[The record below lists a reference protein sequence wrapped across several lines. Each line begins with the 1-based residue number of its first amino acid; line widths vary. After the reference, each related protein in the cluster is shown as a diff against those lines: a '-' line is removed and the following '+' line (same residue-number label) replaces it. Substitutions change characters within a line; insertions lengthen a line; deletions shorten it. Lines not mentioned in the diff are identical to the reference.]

1 MENKTISSSA
11 PSLKKDALFYGI
23 AVLAER
29 LVSFLIIPILTKNL
43 SQEFYGVWT
52 QIIVTVGLLSP
63 MVLMGFSSAVV
74 RFLSGEKDSQK
85 VSSVFHWMSAIVL
98 SISFLAIVVTFFFG
112 STLSKTMF
120 GNTHL
125 YRFVYLF
132 GFFLLADVSFELIL
146 SFLRAQK
153 KIQTL
158 SVYYFL
164 KNAGRVIVLALGILL
179 FHFSF
184 FYTVTSI
191 VILQLGLIVFMYVK
205 DIFNKVGFNL
215 YFKKVPWKKIIC
227 FSLPL
232 VPYTLTI
239 WGNNFA
245 DRYFIL
251 HILNIKQ
258 VSIYA
263 VAYSLAAIIA
273 VLYGIIGF
281 ILYPHLTEL
290 WNKGDKK
297 GVVDMFNKAIGYYL
311 FFVFPLIAILTIFSN
326 PIIRVLSTSSYL
338 SGWQIIFWLAL
349 GISIFGLYQLNILPM
364 LLENKT
370 LLIFIISIAALMMNV
385 VLNIIMIPRIGILG
399 AAIATFISNATLAF
413 LTIISNAKR
422 ISFYTFPWKTVF
434 KIMSATSIMCLL
446 LFTIRHYA
454 DSNNFWRLLSAVVL
468 GIVIYGAIDL
478 MGKNSFL
485 RQLKANL

>member
-1 MENKTISSSA
+1 MENKNISSSA

-23 AVLAER
+23 AVIAER

-63 MVLMGFSSAVV
+63 VVLMGFSSATV
-74 RFLSGEKDSQK
+74 RFLSGEEDSQK
-85 VSSVFHWMSAIVL
+85 ISSIFHWMAAIVL
-98 SISFLAIVVTFFFG
+98 SISFLVILVTFFFG
-112 STLSKTMF
+112 SALSKVMF
-120 GNTHL
+120 GNSHL

-132 GFFLLADVSFELIL
+132 GLFLLADISFELIL

-153 KIQTL
+153 KIKIL

-164 KNAGRVIVLALGILL
+164 KNAGRVIVLSLGILL
-179 FHFSF
+179 FHLNF
-184 FYTVTSI
+184 FYTLASI

-205 DIFNKVGFNL
+205 DIFNKLGFNL
-215 YFKKVPWKKIIC
+215 YLKKVPWKKIIC

-232 VPYTLTI
+232 VPYTFSI

-251 HILNIKQ
+251 HILDIKQ

-263 VAYSLAAIIA
+263 VSYSLAAIIA

-281 ILYPHLTEL
+281 ILYPHISEL

-297 GVVDMFNKAIGYYL
+297 GVADMFNKAICYYL

-349 GISIFGLYQLNILPM
+349 GISIFGLYELNIYPM

-370 LLIFIISIAALMMNV
+370 FLIFIISIAALMMNI

-413 LTIISNAKR
+413 LTIMNNAR
-422 ISFYTFPWKTVF
+422 HVSSYTFPWKTVF
-434 KIMSATSIMCLL
+434 KVMSATSIMCLI
-446 LFTIRHYA
+446 LFAVRYYA
-454 DSNNFWRLLSAVVL
+454 DINNFWRLLSAVIL
-468 GIVIYGAIDL
+468 GMVIYGAIDL
-478 MGKNSFL
+478 LSKNSFL